1 MDADSSNPSVVVSNV
16 PWIDY
21 PQPHLLDTSVMFS
34 ELYGISRRGR
44 SRLLS
49 SAESGSAILY
59 MPTNVAAELP
69 GKMPKIARMAKVP
82 VEVVESAWSERYAP
96 SVRIVDAPP
105 AGGDLRRS
113 ELELID
119 PDDVAFADAV
129 ALMGPIL
136 AFSEDKHLTTR
147 SLATDEWRD
156 IPDLIAALKSVDVT
170 LTLTPELTAIAISEA
185 VKAARRH
192 PWIAAA
198 LAALAFVIAGPF
210 GPERTR
216 LSRDRA
222 RAIGREILRGLIH
235 LLETRRSSSIEIAT
249 RLVPGTAKGPVQI
262 VAAALVRR
270 QEPVELEVLAVR
282 LAGEVDR
289 DLLGA
294 ILVGYPAFF
303 ETATGWQLGRPA
315 I

>member
-1 MDADSSNPSVVVSNV
+1 MPRPESTPEYASFDAAL
-16 PWIDY
+16 IGY
-21 PQPHLLDTSVMFS
+21 PQPHLLDTSVIFS
-34 ELYGISRRGR
+34 ELYGVSRRG
-44 SRLLS
+44 SARLLS

-69 GKMPKIARMAKVP
+69 GKMPRIARMAKVP
-82 VEVVESAWSERYAP
+82 MEAVESAWSERYAP
-96 SVRIVDAPP
+96 SVRIVDARP
-105 AGGDLRRS
+105 ACGDLRRS

-136 AFSEDKHLTTR
+136 ALSEDRHLTSR

-156 IPDLIAALKSVDVT
+156 VPELIAALKSVDIT

-192 PWIAAA
+192 PWNAVA
-198 LAALAFVIAGPF
+198 LAAVAFVIAGPF

-216 LSRDRA
+216 LSRDRGLA
-222 RAIGREILRGLIH
+222 MGREILKGLIH
-235 LLETRRSSSIEIAT
+235 LLETRRSSSIEIAA
-249 RLVPGTAKGPVQI
+249 RLVPGSAKGPARI
-262 VAAALVRR
+262 VAAALVR
-270 QEPVELEVLAVR
+270 QLKPVTVDALAAR
-282 LAGEVDR
+282 LAGEADPAA
-289 DLLGA
+289 LGA
-294 ILVGYPAFF
+294 ILVDCPAFF
-303 ETATGWQLGRPA
+303 ETAAGWQLGRPA